1 MGRRRTPFFLSQFQ
15 PYLTVLAVVDTFL
28 IILFLVDN
36 VIIGHIATAES
47 DWYYTVVPY
56 ITHPVKTISI
66 TMSMVWVVVIAIER
80 FLAVTLPLYQHDQD
94 TLYGYITFLI
104 IFSITSNM
112 SK

>member
-47 DWYYTVVPY
+47 YWYYTVVPY

-80 FLAVTLPLYQHDQD
+80 LLAITQPLYQHDQG
-94 TLYGYITFLI
+94 TLYGYVTFLI
-104 IFSITSNM
+104 VFSSTINI

>member
-36 VIIGHIATAES
+36 VIIGHIATVES

-80 FLAVTLPLYQHDQD
+80 FLAVTQPLYQHHQD

-104 IFSITSNM
+104 TSNL

>member
-36 VIIGHIATAES
+36 VIIGHLATAES
-47 DWYYTVVPY
+47 AWYYSVVPY

-80 FLAVTLPLYQHDQD
+80 FLAVTQPLYQHHQD

-104 IFSITSNM
+104 VFSIATNL